1 MVRCGAVALR
11 YYASQFNA
19 GTVVRGETFQTWSLP
34 ASELAELLIQAGM
47 VRCGAVALRYYA
59 SQFNAGTVVRG
70 ETFQTWSLPASELAE
85 LLIQAGMVRCGAV
98 ALRYYASQFN
108 AGAVVGGETG
118 QALRMSGSRQR
129 KQCTQVNDKSK
140 NFDLH
145 VVSALEHSKN
155 QFRAIISLKCPCPSR

>member
-1 MVRCGAVALR
+1 MHGNCLWQSCSCANIPITRAIFCTERRRGRSCAWWCCCIGYARLR
-11 YYASQFNA
+11 GRFDTGKSVQCW
-19 GTVVRGETFQTWSLP
+19 R
-34 ASELAELLIQAGM
+34 
-47 VRCGAVALRYYA
+47 
-59 SQFNAGTVVRG
+59 
-70 ETFQTWSLPASELAE
+70 ASELAE